1 MNTRKRG
8 PVRDECSATAT
19 PTAGFSAN
27 SNQAVTTNREVGI
40 TLSPFSNAISIHQ
53 GLWQIYQRHFEVL
66 FGIWLG
72 FSPCLDG
79 YDLGSFRCRQSS
91 SSCNDPTKRGTY
103 LNTICISQLCASLDK
118 WISEGQGAHHY
129 AANRSSGSRE
139 TDPKEE
145 QQINLSLVKAI
156 HCFSARWLY
165 LLDNA
170 AIQRTQPLCYD
181 TLARQFWRT
190 TRRDM
195 LKVIN
200 QTSYRSVLT
209 LLLFGMT
216 PLPVGL
222 DEQEEAD
229 GLSGQLCMQ
238 IALRKLHEL
247 RARQKTCQF
256 SGFKVLPSVGPGP
269 LNTIADGNTAMEFI
283 GAESAAYYAGMIF
296 DTSASLTLNSRSLLS
311 SGLLGFDTEP
321 VFRLVKTQSRIFHEN
336 TEEWRQ
342 SDFEVSNENTSRI
355 TVAAGTWKF
364 FVWKMIAVFKEAL
377 RDGYDDEV
385 VERVYTAVL
394 DAINQFR
401 ITYRPLMAVCERG
414 LQFLDW
420 RPKFEWCK

>member
-27 SNQAVTTNREVGI
+27 PNQAATSNREMGI
-40 TLSPFSNAISIHQ
+40 TLGPFSKATPIHR

-79 YDLGSFRCRQSS
+79 YDLSSFRCRQSS
-91 SSCNDPTKRGTY
+91 SSCNDPTKGGTY
-103 LNTICISQLCASLDK
+103 PNTVCISQLCVALDK

-129 AANRSSGSRE
+129 TANRSSGGRD

-165 LLDNA
+165 LLASA
-170 AIQRTQPLCYD
+170 AIQHTKPLCYG

-190 TRRDM
+190 TRKDM

-222 DEQEEAD
+222 DEQEEVD
-229 GLSGQLCMQ
+229 GLSGQICMQ
-238 IALRKLHEL
+238 IALGKLHEL
-247 RARQKTCQF
+247 RARQNTCQF
-256 SGFKVLPSVGPGP
+256 PG
-269 LNTIADGNTAMEFI
+269 LKC
-283 GAESAAYYAGMIF
+283 YQ
-296 DTSASLTLNSRSLLS
+296 
-311 SGLLGFDTEP
+311 
-321 VFRLVKTQSRIFHEN
+321 V
-336 TEEWRQ
+336 
-342 SDFEVSNENTSRI
+342 
-355 TVAAGTWKF
+355 
-364 FVWKMIAVFKEAL
+364 
-377 RDGYDDEV
+377 
-385 VERVYTAVL
+385 
-394 DAINQFR
+394 
-401 ITYRPLMAVCERG
+401 
-414 LQFLDW
+414 
-420 RPKFEWCK
+420 